1 MSAISVVARMYD
13 NPTPAAVKE
22 SDSSADGFE
31 QAMQTAIDSS
41 ASVATCST
49 CAAHAAA
56 SGSEASASSET
67 SETSGVEPSADPEI
81 NRSAMYRFTVFVR
94 VSGDMGSLSQTL
106 AEEFKSLTKG
116 FVSEL
121 LGEKETGVEALDS
134 YLGQAESAVNKGF
147 ESSKKMVDDMI
158 SAADYGLKS
167 VIASMTSSSWMSSLG
182 GNSSSGGLTGSS
194 MADIA
199 KLYLQ
204 DNINKGNTGSSYAGA
219 VSYGGGFQLQKVS
232 ATNQPL
238 KIASADTENTVAPET
253 TDSTALSSKDKILER
268 FLQLIDNISG
278 AIGGKVIK
286 ASYSVSYYDSA
297 LSRDKEV
304 KEPASAQVV
313 EAVDESST
321 ESSDKAEEV
330 LI

>member
-1 MSAISVVARMYD
+1 MSAINVIARMYD
-13 NPTPAAVKE
+13 NPLPAAVKE
-22 SDSSADGFE
+22 SDSSADGFD
-31 QAMQTAIDSS
+31 QAMQTAIE
-41 ASVATCST
+41 ST
-49 CAAHAAA
+49 AAVPVCPNCAAHAAESAA
-56 SGSEASASSET
+56 SEVSGATGAEAA
-67 SETSGVEPSADPEI
+67 ADPEI

-106 AEEFKSLTKG
+106 AEEFKSLTEG
-116 FVSEL
+116 FVGEL
-121 LGEKETGVEALDS
+121 FGAKETGVEALDS

-204 DNINKGNTGSSYAGA
+204 DSINNGNTGSSSTSSSSAGS

-232 ATNQPL
+232 ATNEPL
-238 KIASADTENTVAPET
+238 
-253 TDSTALSSKDKILER
+253 
-268 FLQLIDNISG
+268 
-278 AIGGKVIK
+278 
-286 ASYSVSYYDSA
+286 
-297 LSRDKEV
+297 
-304 KEPASAQVV
+304 
-313 EAVDESST
+313 
-321 ESSDKAEEV
+321 
-330 LI
+330 

>member
-1 MSAISVVARMYD
+1 MSAIDVVARMYD
-13 NPTPAAVKE
+13 TPTQTAVKE
-22 SDSSADGFE
+22 SDSAGTGFD
-31 QAMQTAIDSS
+31 QAIQTAIDTSAASS
-41 ASVATCST
+41 TCSA
-49 CAAHAAA
+49 CGAAA
-56 SGSEASASSET
+56 PVSSGTALSEASDVAS
-67 SETSGVEPSADPEI
+67 DPET

-94 VSGDMGSLSQTL
+94 VSGDMGAMSQTL
-106 AEEFKSLTKG
+106 AEEFKSLTRG
-116 FVSEL
+116 FVSGL
-121 LGEKETGVEALDS
+121 LAEKDAGVEPLDS
-134 YLGQAESAVNKGF
+134 FLGQAESVVEKGF

-204 DNINKGNTGSSYAGA
+204 DNINKGLTGSSSTGA

-238 KIASADTENTVAPET
+238 KIVAADSEKTATTET
-253 TDSTALSSKDKILER
+253 TESTALSRKDKILER
-268 FLQLIDNISG
+268 FLQLIDDISG

-304 KEPASAQVV
+304 KEPATAQVV
-313 EAVDESST
+313 EAVDEGST
-321 ESSDKAEEV
+321 E
-330 LI
+330 

>member
-1 MSAISVVARMYD
+1 MSAINVVARMYD
-13 NPTPAAVKE
+13 SPAPAAVKE
-22 SDSSADGFE
+22 ADAAKDGFD
-31 QAMQTAIDSS
+31 QAMQTAVGSS
-41 ASVATCST
+41 AAVPACAGCATHTSVSDV
-49 CAAHAAA
+49 
-56 SGSEASASSET
+56 SETASAA
-67 SETSGVEPSADPEI
+67 GVETASEPEVS
-81 NRSAMYRFTVFVR
+81 RSAMYRFTMFVR
-94 VSGDMGSLSQTL
+94 VSGDMGAMSQTL
-106 AEEFKSLTKG
+106 AEGFKSLTRG
-116 FVSEL
+116 FVGEL
-121 LGEKETGVEALDS
+121 LNEKTSGVDVLDG
-134 YLGQAESAVNKGF
+134 YLGQAENAVSKGF

-204 DNINKGNTGSSYAGA
+204 DNINKGLTGSSSTGA

-238 KIASADTENTVAPET
+238 KIASAEPEKIAPPET
-253 TDSTALSSKDKILER
+253 TSSTAISSKDKILER
-268 FLQLIDNISG
+268 FLQLIDDLSG
-278 AIGGKVIK
+278 AIGGRVIQ
-286 ASYSVSYYDSA
+286 ASYSVSYYESA

-304 KEPASAQVV
+304 QEPASAQVV
-313 EAVDESST
+313 QAADESSAA
-321 ESSDKAEEV
+321 SSDPAEEV